1 MSISSGSSSLVFK
14 MLPIRT
20 PVLLMAMMGFMA
32 AIMLLYKLGKRI
44 SWAASNCFVL
54 CLSCKG
60 QKSFIIIWNYFY
72 ICTHIEVTFVI
83 VNTLKVMFVP
93 KILLHLFL
101 VLSTTKIFI
110 WLYLF
115 NYTRSKFS
123 LMVNNDN
130 I

>member
-1 MSISSGSSSLVFK
+1 MSISSVSSSLVFK
-14 MLPIRT
+14 MSPIRT

-60 QKSFIIIWNYFY
+60 QKSFIIILNYFY
-72 ICTHIEVTFVI
+72 ICTHIEVTF

-115 NYTRSKFS
+115 NYTRLKFS
-123 LMVNNDN
+123 LVVNNDN

>member
-1 MSISSGSSSLVFK
+1 MSISSVSSSLVFK

-60 QKSFIIIWNYFY
+60 QKSFIIILNYFY
-72 ICTHIEVTFVI
+72 ICTHIEVTF

-115 NYTRSKFS
+115 NYTRLKFS
-123 LMVNNDN
+123 LVVNNEN

>member
-1 MSISSGSSSLVFK
+1 MSISFGSSSLVFK

-72 ICTHIEVTFVI
+72 ICTHIEVTFV
-83 VNTLKVMFVP
+83 NTLKVMFVP

-123 LMVNNDN
+123 LVVNNDN

>member
-1 MSISSGSSSLVFK
+1 MSISSVSSSLVFK

-60 QKSFIIIWNYFY
+60 QKSFIIILNYFY
-72 ICTHIEVTFVI
+72 ICTHIEVTF

-93 KILLHLFL
+93 KILLHLSL
-101 VLSTTKIFI
+101 ALSTTKIFI

-115 NYTRSKFS
+115 NYTRLKFS
-123 LMVNNDN
+123 LVVNNDN

>member
-14 MLPIRT
+14 MLQIRT

-72 ICTHIEVTFVI
+72 ICTHNEVTF

-123 LMVNNDN
+123 LVVNNDN

>member
-1 MSISSGSSSLVFK
+1 MSISSVSSSLVFK
-14 MLPIRT
+14 MSLIRT

-72 ICTHIEVTFVI
+72 ICTHIEVTFV
-83 VNTLKVMFVP
+83 NTLKVMFVP

-115 NYTRSKFS
+115 NYTRLKFS
-123 LMVNNDN
+123 LVVNNDN

>member
-1 MSISSGSSSLVFK
+1 MSISSVSSSLVFK
-14 MLPIRT
+14 MSPIRT
-20 PVLLMAMMGFMA
+20 PVLLMAMMGFMG
-32 AIMLLYKLGKRI
+32 AIMLLYKFGKRI
-44 SWAASNCFVL
+44 SWAANNCFVL

-72 ICTHIEVTFVI
+72 ICTHIEVTF

-123 LMVNNDN
+123 LVVNNDN

>member
-1 MSISSGSSSLVFK
+1 MSISSVSSSLVFK

-72 ICTHIEVTFVI
+72 ICTHIEVTFV
-83 VNTLKVMFVP
+83 NTLKVMFVP

-115 NYTRSKFS
+115 NYTRLKFS
-123 LMVNNDN
+123 LVVNNDN

>member
-1 MSISSGSSSLVFK
+1 MSISSVSSSLVFK
-14 MLPIRT
+14 MSPIRT

-60 QKSFIIIWNYFY
+60 QKSFIIKWNYFY
-72 ICTHIEVTFVI
+72 ICTHIEVTF

-115 NYTRSKFS
+115 NYTRLKFS
-123 LMVNNDN
+123 LVVNNEN

>member
-72 ICTHIEVTFVI
+72 ICTHIEVTFV
-83 VNTLKVMFVP
+83 NTLKVMFVP

-115 NYTRSKFS
+115 NYTRLKFS
-123 LMVNNDN
+123 LVVNNDN

>member
-1 MSISSGSSSLVFK
+1 MSISSVSSSLVFK
-14 MLPIRT
+14 MSPIRT

-72 ICTHIEVTFVI
+72 ICTHIEVTFV
-83 VNTLKVMFVP
+83 NTLKVMFVP

-123 LMVNNDN
+123 LVVNNDN

>member
-1 MSISSGSSSLVFK
+1 MSISSVSSSFVFK
-14 MLPIRT
+14 MSPIRT

-72 ICTHIEVTFVI
+72 ICTHIEVTFV
-83 VNTLKVMFVP
+83 NTLKVMFVP

-123 LMVNNDN
+123 LVVNNDN

>member
-1 MSISSGSSSLVFK
+1 MSISSVSSSLVFK
-14 MLPIRT
+14 MSLIRT

-72 ICTHIEVTFVI
+72 ICTHIEVTFV
-83 VNTLKVMFVP
+83 NTLKVMFVP

-123 LMVNNDN
+123 LVVNNDN

>member
-1 MSISSGSSSLVFK
+1 MSISSVSSSLVFK
-14 MLPIRT
+14 MSPIRT

-72 ICTHIEVTFVI
+72 ICTHIEVTFV
-83 VNTLKVMFVP
+83 NTLKVMFVP

-115 NYTRSKFS
+115 NYTRLKFS
-123 LMVNNDN
+123 LVVNNEN

>member
-14 MLPIRT
+14 MLQIRT

-72 ICTHIEVTFVI
+72 ICTHIEVTFV
-83 VNTLKVMFVP
+83 NTLKVMFVP

-123 LMVNNDN
+123 LVVNNDN

>member
-1 MSISSGSSSLVFK
+1 MSISSVSSSLVFK
-14 MLPIRT
+14 MSLIRT

-72 ICTHIEVTFVI
+72 ICTHIEVTFV
-83 VNTLKVMFVP
+83 NTLKVMFVP

-115 NYTRSKFS
+115 NYKRLKFS
-123 LMVNNDN
+123 LVVNNEN

>member
-72 ICTHIEVTFVI
+72 ICTHIEVTFV
-83 VNTLKVMFVP
+83 NTLKVMFVP

-115 NYTRSKFS
+115 NYTRLKFS
-123 LMVNNDN
+123 LVVNNEN

>member
-1 MSISSGSSSLVFK
+1 MSISSVSSSLVFK

-60 QKSFIIIWNYFY
+60 QKSFIIILNYFY
-72 ICTHIEVTFVI
+72 ICTHIEVTF

-93 KILLHLFL
+93 KILLHLSL
-101 VLSTTKIFI
+101 ALSTTKIFI

-115 NYTRSKFS
+115 NYTRLKFS
-123 LMVNNDN
+123 LVVNNEN

>member
-1 MSISSGSSSLVFK
+1 MSISSVSSSLVFK

-72 ICTHIEVTFVI
+72 ICTHIEVTFV
-83 VNTLKVMFVP
+83 NTLKVMFVP

-123 LMVNNDN
+123 LVVNNDN

>member
-1 MSISSGSSSLVFK
+1 MSISSVSSSLVFK
-14 MLPIRT
+14 MSPIRT

-72 ICTHIEVTFVI
+72 ICTHIEVTFV
-83 VNTLKVMFVP
+83 NTLKVMFVP

-115 NYTRSKFS
+115 NYTRLQFS
-123 LMVNNDN
+123 LVVNNEN

>member
-1 MSISSGSSSLVFK
+1 MSISSVSSSLVFK
-14 MLPIRT
+14 MSPIRT

-72 ICTHIEVTFVI
+72 ICTHIEVTFV
-83 VNTLKVMFVP
+83 NTLKVMFVP

-115 NYTRSKFS
+115 NYTRLKFS
-123 LMVNNDN
+123 LVVNNDN

>member
-72 ICTHIEVTFVI
+72 ICTHIEVTFV
-83 VNTLKVMFVP
+83 NTLKIMFVP

-123 LMVNNDN
+123 LVVNNDN

>member
-1 MSISSGSSSLVFK
+1 MSISSVSSSLVFK
-14 MLPIRT
+14 MSLIRT

-72 ICTHIEVTFVI
+72 ICTHIEVTFV
-83 VNTLKVMFVP
+83 NTLKVMFVP

-115 NYTRSKFS
+115 NYTRLKFS
-123 LMVNNDN
+123 LVVNNEN

>member
-72 ICTHIEVTFVI
+72 ICTHIEVTFV
-83 VNTLKVMFVP
+83 NTLKVMFVP

-123 LMVNNDN
+123 LVVNNDN

>member
-14 MLPIRT
+14 MLQIRT

-72 ICTHIEVTFVI
+72 ICTHIEVTFV
-83 VNTLKVMFVP
+83 NTLKVMFVP

-115 NYTRSKFS
+115 NYTRLKFS
-123 LMVNNDN
+123 LVVNNDN

>member
-1 MSISSGSSSLVFK
+1 MSISSVSSSLVFK

-72 ICTHIEVTFVI
+72 ICTHIEVTFV
-83 VNTLKVMFVP
+83 NTLKVMFVP

-115 NYTRSKFS
+115 NYTRLKFS
-123 LMVNNDN
+123 LVVNNEN

>member
-14 MLPIRT
+14 MLLIRT

-72 ICTHIEVTFVI
+72 ICTHIEVTFV
-83 VNTLKVMFVP
+83 NTLKVMFVP

-123 LMVNNDN
+123 LVVNNDN